1 MALIWNVD
9 MGFNRK
15 HFRRCTSARADDC
28 RSTSPFWISG
38 PINPTDAAQGFVEGW
53 AFEEFMHPCC
63 ERHLTFAL
71 KKWVEPE
78 EPGLWEPWP

>member
-15 HFRRCTSARADDC
+15 HFRVCKVAGALC

-53 AFEEFMHPCC
+53 AFEEFMIPCC
-63 ERHLTFAL
+63 EKHVAYAL
-71 KKWVEPE
+71 GWWLEPE
-78 EPGLWEPWP
+78 EIVWP